1 MKRHLVKHWYQMQRT
16 STKFGHPTHD
26 DEQQQEA
33 AALLLQQHSIAT
45 QQRQQHFVC
54 IYYTDI
60 TGDHST

>member
-33 AALLLQQHSIAT
+33 AALLLQHSIAT